1 MYIYIYICHLK
12 IYTSQITLVQIAN
25 YSSPL
30 PTAATATLATTTSQ
44 WEIAW
49 SPMKSVWTRY
59 LYDQKRL
66 QISSVCLIFGRPM
79 ASHCARTDI
88 RTFCL
93 WTVGKV
99 IRKVEVL
106 MCGCTLPVKKS
117 HRCKALPLS
126 VSMATFQGMYE
137 WLLLCSICP
146 IFMERFTGLTLVWEV
161 LNRTYSYCQ
170 ECLIAVVE
178 SGSWIDLFG
187 KVKNA
192 PPFCTLVWSWGN
204 LRIWI

>member
-1 MYIYIYICHLK
+1 MTKKDCK
-12 IYTSQITLVQIAN
+12 FPQF
-25 YSSPL
+25 
-30 PTAATATLATTTSQ
+30 
-44 WEIAW
+44 
-49 SPMKSVWTRY
+49 
-59 LYDQKRL
+59 
-66 QISSVCLIFGRPM
+66 CLIFGRPM
-79 ASHCARTDI
+79 ASHCTRTDI

-106 MCGCTLPVKKS
+106 MWWCSLPVKKS

-126 VSMATFQGMYE
+126 VSLADFQGMYG
-137 WLLLCSICP
+137 WLLLCSTCP
-146 IFMERFTGLTLVWEV
+146 ISMKSFTGLTLVWGV

-170 ECLIAVVE
+170 ERLIAVVE

-187 KVKNA
+187 KVKKRA
-192 PPFCTLVWSWGN
+192 SFLSCTLVWTWGN